1 MTVMGIDPGAQRIGL
16 AVTDPLGAAA
26 HGLPTVEAQPDGS
39 EIDRI
44 AELVRERNVERIVVG
59 LPISMDGTEG
69 PQARK
74 VRGFIK
80 RLRAAVP
87 DVPVETV
94 DERLTSAR
102 AHRAL
107 SEEGVGMRERGR
119 RVDRMAAQL
128 ILTRWLNRQAD
139 AEDEEPET

>member
-1 MTVMGIDPGAQRIGL
+1 MGIDPGAHRIGL

-26 HGLPTVEAQPDGS
+26 HGLPTVEVQPDGS
-39 EIDRI
+39 ELERI
-44 AELVRERNVERIVVG
+44 AEVVRERKVTRIVVG

-80 RLRAAVP
+80 RLRAAIP
-87 DVPVETV
+87 GVPVETV
-94 DERLTSAR
+94 DERLTSAG

-119 RVDRMAAQL
+119 RVDRMAAQM
-128 ILTRWLNRQAD
+128 ILTRWLNRQAGR
-139 AEDEEPET
+139 DEEPET